1 MALTYSG
8 NHPVTGG
15 FKTTRLERS
24 FRGDQQPRIQHVDG
38 YGCVTIHKDT
48 LSVAMNSL
56 GPSQYKDELVV
67 DGCCVVWT
75 TNEGL
80 IHKRTFNFES
90 DGQPITQALFTV
102 FSSSP
107 TAAPQTRSPER
118 SDLSPS
124 LGSTTA
130 NKALVVVLK
139 TIMHI
144 IYVDGGSY
152 IVHLPFPVYK
162 IWSIPLGILL
172 ERQLDSTHTPS
183 SPTDHSFIIS
193 ESKHQLPRIFTL
205 SSPLEDFGMVSCNR
219 SSLDPNE
226 EIIFFS
232 SQDDALCVTRNGV
245 ESRITLWHATPD
257 QQARKK
263 VRFNY
268 DSINN
273 SRIDYCAVV
282 LRWAPIHSSRTKMK
296 IYLYP

>member
-1 MALTYSG
+1 M
-8 NHPVTGG
+8 
-15 FKTTRLERS
+15 
-24 FRGDQQPRIQHVDG
+24 D
-38 YGCVTIHKDT
+38 
-48 LSVAMNSL
+48 SL
-56 GPSQYKDELVV
+56 GPSHYKDELVI

-107 TAAPQTRSPER
+107 TASSQTRSQER

-124 LGSTTA
+124 LGLTTA

-162 IWSIPLGILL
+162 IWSISIGLLL

-193 ESKHQLPRIFTL
+193 ESELELPRMFTL
-205 SSPLEDFGMVSCNR
+205 SSPLEDFGMVTCNR

-232 SQDDALCVTRNGV
+232 SQDDALCVTRNVV
-245 ESRITLWHATPD
+245 ECRITLWHATPD

-263 VRFNY
+263 VRF
-268 DSINN
+268 D
-273 SRIDYCAVV
+273 
-282 LRWAPIHSSRTKMK
+282 
-296 IYLYP
+296 